1 MDNLLVDELIQ
12 VVKGCTKPPPDQS
25 CFSPYSKGGNSSS
38 NYYYYYVGAAESNLN
53 KRMMGFHKTN
63 WKKAESSKQHQ
74 SFRHMMSERLRRD
87 KEKKGYSSLF
97 NLLPPHTKNKNA
109 IVTGAM
115 RRIEELEGYKKQLE
129 RRIQESSVATKKKR

>member
-1 MDNLLVDELIQ
+1 
-12 VVKGCTKPPPDQS
+12 
-25 CFSPYSKGGNSSS
+25 
-38 NYYYYYVGAAESNLN
+38 
-53 KRMMGFHKTN
+53 MMGFHKTN

-97 NLLPPHTKNKNA
+97 NLLPPHTKKNKNA